1 MYGLAARGGGRIE
14 RLVMQ
19 HQLYT
24 VMANRT
30 AVDRE
35 LNSMCLTNELR
46 KFKLMVGKEVCH
58 ALLQTDAYMRMA
70 AAVLAQRTLPP
81 PGPHRARRPYHT
93 GSPLQAVDAGPP
105 EPPPPSPLQLFAAL
119 MDRHRGMHV
128 MQHEVQQVWTQCSG
142 TTVAAPPSNA
152 GGGSSAEKSQRKK
165 KTTPAT
171 RGGPLPLP
179 KARRG
184 KDGSVVVGSFKQS
197 EKWPQALDSAV
208 RVLCDAHLLLPRRD
222 IREGGAYWFTTPLSR
237 SVMANLTKGQT
248 EVLKAVSRKR
258 YGEMRKSEL
267 LKLKLKA
274 SPLPMKFHL
283 RDLEGLGQ
291 MTRLETPS
299 GDIYKIPRS

>member
-1 MYGLAARGGGRIE
+1 
-14 RLVMQ
+14 
-19 HQLYT
+19 
-24 VMANRT
+24 
-30 AVDRE
+30 
-35 LNSMCLTNELR
+35 
-46 KFKLMVGKEVCH
+46 MVGKEVCH

-70 AAVLAQRTLPP
+70 SAVLAQRTLPP
-81 PGPHRARRPYHT
+81 PGPHRA
-93 GSPLQAVDAGPP
+93 GSPQQPVDASPP

-119 MDRHRGMHV
+119 MDKHRGMHV

-142 TTVAAPPSNA
+142 TTAAASTSNA
-152 GGGSSAEKSQRKK
+152 VSGSSAEKTKTKK

-184 KDGSVVVGSFKQS
+184 KDGSVVVGSFNKS
-197 EKWPQALDSAV
+197 EKWPQALESAV
-208 RVLCDAHLLLPRRD
+208 RALCDAHLLLPRRD
-222 IREGGAYWFTTPLSR
+222 IREGGAYWFTTPLSC

-248 EVLKAVSRKR
+248 EVLKAVLRKR

-267 LKLKLKA
+267 LKLKLKT

-291 MTRLETPS
+291 LTRLETPS
-299 GDIYKIPRS
+299 GDIYKIPRA